1 MTVPGVGEAEEQ
13 TQDRGIVRSSIV
25 GNQGS
30 SQFATWRAADSFSV
44 PDDVPEIVHG
54 IDSSFPSCDPAWPHG
69 DMNSVIAFDLWLPF
83 GPAGEQ
89 RKESTSI
96 WTDGIN
102 DSSIGG
108 TSLGVRRQGTQWIMR
123 ICAGNTS
130 LLLHDLPLEAVAAF
144 AGIACAEG
152 ELHDA
157 IDAEGS
163 VRHAVVVEITARPG
177 RIRLWVN
184 GQLEREGNT
193 FGSAEI
199 LYGKRGWHE
208 NSSSCTPD
216 PGEQCRKAL
225 RLRDDDAL
233 QSFLSQAHLG
243 WRHIVLGGLKTVVNG
258 FKYEF
263 TGGEMSHAKVSS
275 IRQYVGLNLGQCQG
289 RATLHG
295 SWAAPRSRHNKRLVT
310 CHVAHLAPIRLHA
323 AGQQRRV
330 MRQERR
336 SGETKAFNGVG
347 DEGDGSNKLR
357 YHPTPSE
364 LMSCLDNDPAK
375 CRYLEQEASQD
386 VCMLR
391 FGSSPNSVVDA
402 ARCSD
407 PYFGGSSRCCYH
419 PLTGYCLTCR
429 RFESSA
435 AIQSANALDNGQ
447 HPNSRTRPVLSK
459 MQPPVLTYIF
469 SKVFYIV
476 TLPSQYSRALTFENF
491 EQ

>member
-1 MTVPGVGEAEEQ
+1 MASTPH
-13 TQDRGIVRSSIV
+13 S
-25 GNQGS
+25 
-30 SQFATWRAADSFSV
+30 RAV
-44 PDDVPEIVHG
+44 I
-54 IDSSFPSCDPAWPHG
+54 PHG
-69 DMNSVIAFDLWLPF
+69 RTAI
-83 GPAGEQ
+83 
-89 RKESTSI
+89 STSI

-216 PGEQCRKAL
+216 SGEQCRKAR

-233 QSFLSQAHLG
+233 QSFLSQTLSG
-243 WRHIVLGGLKTVVNG
+243 WRHVVLGGLKTVVNG

-263 TGGEMSHAKVSS
+263 EGGEMSHAKVAS

-310 CHVAHLAPIRLHA
+310 CHVAHLAPIGLHA

-330 MRQERR
+330 LRQERR
-336 SGETKAFNGVG
+336 SGETKALNGVG
-347 DEGDGSNKLR
+347 DEADGSNKLR

-419 PLTGYCLTCR
+419 PLTGYCLSCR

-435 AIQSANALDNGQ
+435 AIQSANAPDNGQ
-447 HPNSRTRPVLSK
+447 HPHSRTQPVLSQ

-469 SKVFYIV
+469 SKVLYIV

>member
-13 TQDRGIVRSSIV
+13 TQDRGLARSPIV

-83 GPAGEQ
+83 VPVGEQ
-89 RKESTSI
+89 RKKSTSI

-108 TSLGVRRQGTQWIMR
+108 ASLGVRRQGTQWIMR

-193 FGSAEI
+193 FGSTEL
-199 LYGKRGWHE
+199 LYGKRGRHA

-469 SKVFYIV
+469 SKVFNIV